1 MKRFIKWL
9 LFFFAIIAI
18 AFVAD
23 TILALATMFIT
34 GMTDGALFYSVLL
47 LLTTV
52 VFAAIMAIFGDDL

>member
-18 AFVAD
+18 VFVAD

-52 VFAAIMAIFGDDL
+52 VFAAIMAIVGDDL